1 MRFNSNAITMIHQR
15 KFVTLLAS
23 IGVCMQCVVFA
34 GEAAKPLPNIVHIM
48 IDDLGWQDVASHKI
62 DGKPVYETP
71 NLDALTTEGSRFTQ
85 AYSPAPTC
93 APSRTAFLRGQ
104 YPANTGL
111 YHVSGGNIPRAN
123 SNEDK
128 LHSPFYNY
136 GLNKDV
142 PTIAR
147 TLKQVGYTTAHIGK
161 WHATGKSEGYPYPT
175 FIGFDFSFAESK
187 QSLNKFYNDPD
198 LWDRKNN
205 KDFFFGSWA
214 RIHPDRLSDFATA
227 DPHDKFQLDEDERPF
242 DKPLDL
248 ALGFMDKHKDQ
259 PFFLNYATYY
269 VHGPIGTRDKKRLN
283 LYLKKMG
290 YDFPT
295 DPGVINAGENGQ
307 SNPYYASMVDTVD
320 WMIGEV
326 VEYLKVTDDPRNPG
340 HALIDNTYIV
350 IDSDNGGWVGS
361 PNEAIT
367 DNAPLRAGKS
377 TTYEGGLRIPFIV
390 VGPGVPQGAICDV
403 PINLID
409 LYPTFMAMAG
419 MRPDPSLELD
429 GCNILPLFEGR
440 AEKAYFAD
448 GTARDTIFWYYP
460 AESHMSAVIR
470 KGGWK
475 LIKNFGAGM
484 GNRTDAELFQIYN
497 EDGSVND
504 LSEANNLATQDPER
518 AKAML
523 AELTAFLETADVEL
537 PYRNLPA
544 ASAEEKEKAPKVQA
558 IGSEADTVWAEFET
572 EGKHELVD
580 ALFLYTLNP
589 KLLDAT
595 KGQREEWFSIP
606 VEIVDGRVEA
616 IMPPG
621 ATHGTFVLRD
631 SENFM
636 IRSEPM
642 PTYREKG
649 NQFKGSNLL
658 ANGYAYKPGLFAL
671 IQYGKKAATSAG
683 EGKSKNLND
692 TLKQAEKIYAMEKA
706 SDEEYCDVIRQ
717 LRRQIIDLGVEES
730 KAEVLDRF
738 ATDSKFN

>member
-1 MRFNSNAITMIHQR
+1 MKFNLNDLTMIHQR
-15 KFVTLLAS
+15 SFVTLLTALGLS
-23 IGVCMQCVVFA
+23 MQCCA
-34 GEAAKPLPNIVHIM
+34 LASETAKPLPNIVHIM

-71 NLDALTTEGSRFTQ
+71 NLDELTTEGVRFTQ
-85 AYSPAPTC
+85 AYSPGPTC

-136 GLNKDV
+136 GLNKDE

-147 TLKQVGYTTAHIGK
+147 TLKKAGYTTAHVGK

-198 LWDRKNN
+198 LWDRKNK
-205 KDFFFGSWA
+205 KDYFFGSWA
-214 RIHPDRLSDFATA
+214 RIHPHRLADFATA
-227 DPHDKFQLDEDERPF
+227 DPNDKFQLDDEERPF

-248 ALGFMDKHKDQ
+248 ALGFMGKHKDK

-295 DPGVINAGENGQ
+295 DPGVINEGVDGQ

-320 WMIGEV
+320 WMVGEV
-326 VEYLKVTDDPRNPG
+326 VDYLKVTDDPRNPG
-340 HALIDNTYIV
+340 HKLIDNTYIV

-361 PNEAIT
+361 PREAIT
-367 DNAPLRAGKS
+367 DNAPLREGKS
-377 TTYEGGLRIPFIV
+377 TTYEGGIRIPFIV
-390 VGPGVPQGAICDV
+390 AGPGVPQGAICDV

-419 MRPDPSLELD
+419 MRPEPSLKLD
-429 GCNILPLFEGR
+429 GCNILPLFEGE
-440 AEKAYFAD
+440 ADQAYFAD
-448 GTARDTIFWYYP
+448 GTARDTLFWYYP

-475 LIKNFGAGM
+475 LIKNFGVGM
-484 GNRTDAELFQIYN
+484 GNRSDTELFQLYN

-504 LSEANNLATQDPER
+504 LSEANNLAKKDPER
-518 AKAML
+518 AQAML

-544 ASAEEKEKAPKVQA
+544 ASVDDKEKAPKIQA

-572 EGKHELVD
+572 DGKNELVD

-606 VEIVDGRVEA
+606 VEIVGARVEA
-616 IMPPG
+616 TMPPG

-649 NQFKGSNLL
+649 GQFKGSHLL

-692 TLKQAEKIYAMEKA
+692 TLKQAEKIYAIEKA

-717 LRRQIIDLGVEES
+717 LRRQIIDLGVEAS